1 MEVKQKDG
9 PYQEKRSL
17 EVRKNDALE
26 LIDGNYD
33 VLLKYKGEFAKQC
46 YSMLKEGNY
55 KPKTVVEYQRLA
67 YIAKENSIRITFDSN
82 VRATESNFN
91 PRSTVILEVKFNG
104 FLLEYIKN
112 FIDNIEK
119 SELSVSKYCLAR
131 QVSLGFVY

>member
-1 MEVKQKDG
+1 
-9 PYQEKRSL
+9 
-17 EVRKNDALE
+17 
-26 LIDGNYD
+26 
-33 VLLKYKGEFAKQC
+33 
-46 YSMLKEGNY
+46 MLKEGNY

-91 PRSTVILEVKFNG
+91 IFDSNLLLYPVFPRSTVILEVKFNG